1 VADQEAAQ
9 DQNKFWERLGILTAP
24 LNKVR
29 KMIEMT
35 FRSHQVACLVGVAG
49 IGKTQI
55 FSQIAEDNDWD
66 VVFMYLAHREPED
79 IAGIPVPNKDGNSY
93 RFLTEESV
101 FDIINSKRPTILVFD
116 EWNRGEKPVMNAAFT
131 VMEARRFGSYTLP
144 DHVYVAA
151 AMNPSEDNYVVNEAE
166 KDPAFRRRLCF
177 VGVRPDANVW
187 LEWARGRGNI
197 HSIVVGY
204 VDIQRDALIDT
215 NSRDAGKIYAN
226 PASWEKVSNALKACE
241 QMAAEQGVSVE
252 DMLPILRIQLAGL
265 VGAGTAEAFIGYYK
279 DHATAISPAEVL
291 GSYSKTAQQKV
302 LSLVKSHKHRELTDV
317 CESVAS
323 ALSSG
328 NFEVEDVVGNVSIF
342 SKDLPHDMANAFF
355 VKITKHLNET
365 SDTDLKSKLS
375 RALSN
380 EPAFREVY
388 MRILN
393 AHENVE
399 EEIHSDEKA
408 G

>member
-1 VADQEAAQ
+1 VSEQENTQ
-9 DQNKFWERLGILTAP
+9 VNFWERLGILTAP

-29 KMIEMT
+29 DMIELT
-35 FRSHQVACLVGVAG
+35 FRSGQVPCLVGAAG
-49 IGKTQI
+49 IGKTEVFNQI
-55 FSQIAEDNDWD
+55 GDDNGWK

-79 IAGIPVPNKDGNSY
+79 IAGIPVPNKDGRSY
-93 RFLTEESV
+93 RFLTEESIH
-101 FDIINSKRPTILVFD
+101 DIVHSDTPTILVFD

-177 VGVRPDANVW
+177 VGVRVDTNVW
-187 LEWARGRGNI
+187 LEWANGRGNV
-197 HSIVVGY
+197 HPIVTGY
-204 VDIQRDALIDT
+204 INVQRDALMDT
-215 NSRDAGKIYAN
+215 SSRDAGKIYAN
-226 PASWEKVSNALKACE
+226 PASWEKVSNALKAAE
-241 QMAAEQGVSVE
+241 KSAAERGMSVE
-252 DMLPILRIQLAGL
+252 KLFPVMRIQLAGL
-265 VGAGTAEAFIGYYK
+265 IGAGMTEAFLGYYK
-279 DHATAISPAEVL
+279 DHATAISPDEVL
-291 GSYSKTAQQKV
+291 HRYETAAKQKV

-317 CESVAS
+317 CESTAS
-323 ALSSG
+323 ALASG
-328 NFEVEDVVGNVSIF
+328 NFEVEDVVGNVSLF
-342 SKDLPHDMANAFF
+342 AKDLPHDMANAFF
-355 VKITKHLNET
+355 VKITKHLNDT
-365 SDTDLKSKLS
+365 TDTDLKSRLS

-388 MRILN
+388 LRILN

-399 EEIHSDEKA
+399 EEMHGGEKA